1 MPYLTELSCL
11 SVGKELFFTD
21 RFFLWRITN
30 LIQFRDRRSADSRY
44 RASVYGYPKKYFD
57 PKTCAEGKKSSSS
70 LVPQL
75 MIFGLSNYLPAQSML
90 KRRSHKQDT
99 SSTGTS
105 STELMEAR
113 IFDIEHQ
120 RKLKALHTLVEK
132 GTTLSEAAR
141 LIGVSRICAHRWND
155 YGRR

>member
-1 MPYLTELSCL
+1 
-11 SVGKELFFTD
+11 
-21 RFFLWRITN
+21 
-30 LIQFRDRRSADSRY
+30 
-44 RASVYGYPKKYFD
+44 
-57 PKTCAEGKKSSSS
+57 
-70 LVPQL
+70 
-75 MIFGLSNYLPAQSML
+75 
-90 KRRSHKQDT
+90 
-99 SSTGTS
+99 
-105 STELMEAR
+105 MEAR

>member
-1 MPYLTELSCL
+1 
-11 SVGKELFFTD
+11 
-21 RFFLWRITN
+21 
-30 LIQFRDRRSADSRY
+30 
-44 RASVYGYPKKYFD
+44 
-57 PKTCAEGKKSSSS
+57 
-70 LVPQL
+70 

>member
-1 MPYLTELSCL
+1 MAL
-11 SVGKELFFTD
+11 
-21 RFFLWRITN
+21 
-30 LIQFRDRRSADSRY
+30 
-44 RASVYGYPKKYFD
+44 
-57 PKTCAEGKKSSSS
+57 
-70 LVPQL
+70 QL
-75 MIFGLSNYLPAQSML
+75 MIFGLSTYLPAPSML
-90 KRRSHKQDT
+90 QRRSYKRGA

-105 STELMEAR
+105 SSKFTEAR

-120 RKLKALHTLVEK
+120 RKLKALHTLVEQ